1 MSVKTKSD
9 LDVVRKC
16 MKKGMTMTEI
26 KDILGSGYTL
36 EDIAVL
42 QLKVV
47 RDIAKKDVV
56 KKPTRKINKKTT
68 SPLAKTYTV
77 YDLIKERNLDSGM
90 STIVEIVDSD
100 KSYIYRDF
108 RDALDE
114 MNISPNAEK
123 KELVCKVN
131 GVNRY
136 RASYTYTLTPEQ
148 KTTLFGLV
156 DQKSECRELAKKYND
171 PKHLQDLISG
181 KIEETLVSRGI
192 LADLL
197 YRLKDG
203 RHTTTNLNRIS
214 NLLNKLKCK
223 CYLMHGTVFYV
234 MSRDTFTLLV
244 KTLNEE
250 YNKEDL
256 IFDVNKYM
264 KSLKTYA
271 QLDFVSTK
279 NSVNE
284 LAKLKEETETKK
296 STSISSVLIQII
308 NMFICAT
315 VGVVVGLFL
324 ATHL

>member
-26 KDILGSGYTL
+26 KNTLGSDYTL

-42 QLKVV
+42 QLKLMH
-47 RDIAKKDVV
+47 DVV
-56 KKPTRKINKKTT
+56 KKPTRKVSKKAT
-68 SPLAKTYTV
+68 SPSAKLYTV

-114 MNISPNAEK
+114 MQIKPNADK

-156 DQKSECRELAKKYND
+156 DKRSEYRELAKKYND
-171 PKHLQDLISG
+171 PQHLRDLISG
-181 KIEETLVSRGI
+181 KVEETLVSRGI

-214 NLLNKLKCK
+214 HVLNKLNCQ
-223 CYLMHGTVFYV
+223 YTLMNGIIFY
-234 MSRDTFTLLV
+234 SLTRDIFTLLV
-244 KTLNEE
+244 KVLDEE

-256 IFDVNKYM
+256 IFDVDKYM
-264 KSLKTYA
+264 KSLQTYA
-271 QLDFVSTK
+271 ELDTISTQ
-279 NSVNE
+279 NSIAE
-284 LAKLKEETETKK
+284 LAELKEETETKK

-308 NMFICAT
+308 NMLICVTIGA
-315 VGVVVGLFL
+315 VVGMFL

>member
-26 KDILGSGYTL
+26 KNTLGNDYTL

-42 QLKVV
+42 QLKLMH
-47 RDIAKKDVV
+47 DVV
-56 KKPTRKINKKTT
+56 KKPTRKVSKKAT
-68 SPLAKTYTV
+68 SPSAKSYTV

-114 MNISPNAEK
+114 MNIQPNDEK

-156 DQKSECRELAKKYND
+156 DRRSEYRELAKKYND
-171 PKHLQDLISG
+171 PRYLRDLISG
-181 KIEETLVSRGI
+181 KVEETLVSRGI

-197 YRLKDG
+197 YRLRDG

-214 NLLNKLKCK
+214 HVLNKLNCQ
-223 CYLMHGTVFYV
+223 YTLMNGIIFY
-234 MSRDTFTLLV
+234 SLTRDKFTLLV
-244 KTLNEE
+244 KVLDEE

-256 IFDVNKYM
+256 IFDVDKYM
-264 KSLKTYA
+264 KSLQTYA
-271 QLDFVSTK
+271 ELDTISTQ
-279 NSVNE
+279 NSIAE
-284 LAKLKEETETKK
+284 LAELKEETETKK

-308 NMFICAT
+308 NMLICVTIGA
-315 VGVVVGLFL
+315 VVGMFL

>member
-9 LDVVRKC
+9 LDVVRRC

-26 KDILGSGYTL
+26 KNTLGSDYTL

-42 QLKVV
+42 QLKLMH
-47 RDIAKKDVV
+47 DVV
-56 KKPTRKINKKTT
+56 KKPTRKVSKKAT
-68 SPLAKTYTV
+68 SPSTKSYTV

-114 MNISPNAEK
+114 MNISPNADK

-131 GVNRY
+131 GVNKY
-136 RASYTYTLTPEQ
+136 RAYYTYTLTPEQ

-156 DQKSECRELAKKYND
+156 DQKSEYRELAKKYND
-171 PKHLQDLISG
+171 PRYLRDLISG
-181 KIEETLVSRGI
+181 KVEETLVSRGI

-197 YRLKDG
+197 YRLRDG

-214 NLLNKLKCK
+214 HVLNKLNCQ
-223 CYLMHGTVFYV
+223 YTLMNGIIFY
-234 MSRDTFTLLV
+234 SLTRDKFTLLV
-244 KTLNEE
+244 KVLDEE

-256 IFDVNKYM
+256 IFDVDKYM
-264 KSLKTYA
+264 KSLQTYA
-271 QLDFVSTK
+271 ELDTISTK
-279 NSVNE
+279 NSIAE
-284 LAKLKEETETKK
+284 LAELKEETETKK

-308 NMFICAT
+308 NMLICVTIGA
-315 VGVVVGLFL
+315 VVGMFL

>member
-26 KDILGSGYTL
+26 KNTLGSDYTL

-42 QLKVV
+42 QLKLMH
-47 RDIAKKDVV
+47 DVV
-56 KKPTRKINKKTT
+56 KKPTRKVSKKAT
-68 SPLAKTYTV
+68 SPSAKSYTV

-90 STIVEIVDSD
+90 STIVEIIDSD

-114 MNISPNAEK
+114 MNIQPNADK

-156 DQKSECRELAKKYND
+156 DKKNEYRELAKKYND
-171 PKHLQDLISG
+171 PQHLRDLISG
-181 KIEETLVSRGI
+181 KVEEILVSRGI
-192 LADLL
+192 LADVL

-214 NLLNKLKCK
+214 HVLNKLNCQ
-223 CYLMHGTVFYV
+223 YTLMNGIIFY
-234 MSRDTFTLLV
+234 SLTRDMFTLLV
-244 KTLNEE
+244 KVLDEE

-256 IFDVNKYM
+256 IFDVDKYM
-264 KSLKTYA
+264 KSLQTYT
-271 QLDFVSTK
+271 QLDVTNTT
-279 NSVNE
+279 NSMNE

-296 STSISSVLIQII
+296 STSISSILIQII
-308 NMFICAT
+308 NMLICVTIGA
-315 VGVVVGLFL
+315 VIGMFL
-324 ATHL
+324 ATH

>member
-26 KDILGSGYTL
+26 KNTLGSDYTL

-42 QLKVV
+42 QLKLMH
-47 RDIAKKDVV
+47 DVV
-56 KKPTRKINKKTT
+56 KKPTRKVSKKAT
-68 SPLAKTYTV
+68 SPSAKSYTV

-114 MNISPNAEK
+114 MNIQPNDEK

-156 DQKSECRELAKKYND
+156 DRRSEYRELAKKYND
-171 PKHLQDLISG
+171 PRYLRDLISG
-181 KIEETLVSRGI
+181 KVEETLVSRGI

-197 YRLKDG
+197 YRLRDG

-214 NLLNKLKCK
+214 HVLNKLNCQ
-223 CYLMHGTVFYV
+223 YTLMNGIIFY
-234 MSRDTFTLLV
+234 SLTRDKFTLLV
-244 KTLNEE
+244 KVLDEE

-256 IFDVNKYM
+256 IFDVDKYM
-264 KSLKTYA
+264 KSLQTYA
-271 QLDFVSTK
+271 ELDTISTK
-279 NSVNE
+279 NSIAE
-284 LAKLKEETETKK
+284 LAELKEETETETKK

-308 NMFICAT
+308 NMLICVTIGA
-315 VGVVVGLFL
+315 VVGMFL

>member
-26 KDILGSGYTL
+26 KNTLGSDYTL

-42 QLKVV
+42 QLKLMH
-47 RDIAKKDVV
+47 DVV
-56 KKPTRKINKKTT
+56 KKPTRKVSKKAT
-68 SPLAKTYTV
+68 SPSAKSYTV

-114 MNISPNAEK
+114 MNIQPNDEK

-156 DQKSECRELAKKYND
+156 DRRSEYRELAKKYND
-171 PKHLQDLISG
+171 PRYLRDLISG
-181 KIEETLVSRGI
+181 KVEETLVSRGI

-197 YRLKDG
+197 YKLKDG

-214 NLLNKLKCK
+214 HVLNKLNCQ
-223 CYLMHGTVFYV
+223 YTLMNGIIFY
-234 MSRDTFTLLV
+234 SLTRDKFTLLV
-244 KTLNEE
+244 KVLDEE

-256 IFDVNKYM
+256 IFDVDKYM
-264 KSLKTYA
+264 KSLQTYA
-271 QLDFVSTK
+271 ELDTISTQ
-279 NSVNE
+279 NSIAE
-284 LAKLKEETETKK
+284 LAELKEETETKK

-308 NMFICAT
+308 NMLICVTIGA
-315 VGVVVGLFL
+315 VVGMFL

>member
-26 KDILGSGYTL
+26 KNTLGSDYTL

-42 QLKVV
+42 QLKLMH
-47 RDIAKKDVV
+47 DVV
-56 KKPTRKINKKTT
+56 KKPTRKVSKKAT
-68 SPLAKTYTV
+68 SPSAKSYTV

-114 MNISPNAEK
+114 MNIQPNDEK

-131 GVNRY
+131 GVNKY

-156 DQKSECRELAKKYND
+156 DQRSEYRELAKKYND
-171 PKHLQDLISG
+171 PRYLRDLISG
-181 KIEETLVSRGI
+181 KVEETLVSRGI

-214 NLLNKLKCK
+214 HVLNKLNCQ
-223 CYLMHGTVFYV
+223 YTLMNGIIFY
-234 MSRDTFTLLV
+234 SLTRDMFTLLV
-244 KTLNEE
+244 KVLDEE

-256 IFDVNKYM
+256 IFDVDKYM
-264 KSLKTYA
+264 KSLQTYA
-271 QLDFVSTK
+271 ELDTISTQ
-279 NSVNE
+279 NSIAE
-284 LAKLKEETETKK
+284 LAELKEQVETKK
-296 STSISSVLIQII
+296 STPISSVLIQII
-308 NMFICAT
+308 NMLICVTIGA
-315 VGVVVGLFL
+315 VVGMFL

>member
-26 KDILGSGYTL
+26 KNTLGSEYTL

-42 QLKVV
+42 QLKLMH
-47 RDIAKKDVV
+47 DVV
-56 KKPTRKINKKTT
+56 KKPTRKVSKKVTT
-68 SPLAKTYTV
+68 PSAKSYTV

-114 MNISPNAEK
+114 MNIQPNAEK

-156 DQKSECRELAKKYND
+156 DQRSEYRELAKKYND
-171 PKHLQDLISG
+171 PQHLRDLVSG
-181 KIEETLVSRGI
+181 KVEETLVSRGI

-214 NLLNKLKCK
+214 HVLNKLNCQ
-223 CYLMHGTVFYV
+223 YTLMNGIIFY
-234 MSRDTFTLLV
+234 SLTRDKFTLLV
-244 KTLNEE
+244 KVLDEE

-256 IFDVNKYM
+256 IFDVDKYM
-264 KSLKTYA
+264 KSLQTYTES
-271 QLDFVSTK
+271 DVINTT
-279 NSVNE
+279 NSMNE

-308 NMFICAT
+308 SMFICVT
-315 VGVVVGLFL
+315 VGAVVGSFL

>member
-26 KDILGSGYTL
+26 KNTLGSDYTL

-42 QLKVV
+42 QLKLMH
-47 RDIAKKDVV
+47 DVV
-56 KKPTRKINKKTT
+56 KKPTRKVSKKAT
-68 SPLAKTYTV
+68 SPSAKSYTV

-108 RDALDE
+108 RDALNE
-114 MNISPNAEK
+114 MNIQPNADK

-156 DQKSECRELAKKYND
+156 DKKNEYRELAKKYND
-171 PKHLQDLISG
+171 PQHLRDLISG
-181 KIEETLVSRGI
+181 KVEEILVSRGI
-192 LADLL
+192 LADVL

-214 NLLNKLKCK
+214 HVLNKLNCQ
-223 CYLMHGTVFYV
+223 YTLMNGIIFY
-234 MSRDTFTLLV
+234 SLTRDMFTLLV
-244 KTLNEE
+244 KVLDEE

-256 IFDVNKYM
+256 IFDVDKYM
-264 KSLKTYA
+264 KSLQTYA
-271 QLDFVSTK
+271 ELDTISTQ
-279 NSVNE
+279 NSIAE
-284 LAKLKEETETKK
+284 LAELKEETETKK

-308 NMFICAT
+308 NMLICVTIGA
-315 VGVVVGLFL
+315 VVGMFL

>member
-26 KDILGSGYTL
+26 KNTLGSDYTL

-42 QLKVV
+42 QLKLMH
-47 RDIAKKDVV
+47 DVV
-56 KKPTRKINKKTT
+56 KKPTRKVSKKAT
-68 SPLAKTYTV
+68 SPSAKSYTV

-114 MNISPNAEK
+114 MNIQPNDEK

-148 KTTLFGLV
+148 KITLFGLV
-156 DQKSECRELAKKYND
+156 DRRSEYRELAKKYND
-171 PKHLQDLISG
+171 PRYLRDLISG
-181 KIEETLVSRGI
+181 KVEETLVSRGI

-197 YRLKDG
+197 YKLKDG

-214 NLLNKLKCK
+214 HVLNKLNCQ
-223 CYLMHGTVFYV
+223 YTLMNGIIFY
-234 MSRDTFTLLV
+234 SLTRDKFTLLV
-244 KTLNEE
+244 KVLDEE

-256 IFDVNKYM
+256 IFDVDKYM
-264 KSLKTYA
+264 KSLQTYA
-271 QLDFVSTK
+271 ELDTISTQ
-279 NSVNE
+279 NSIAE
-284 LAKLKEETETKK
+284 LAELKEETETKK

-308 NMFICAT
+308 NMLICVTIGA
-315 VGVVVGLFL
+315 VVGMFL

>member
-26 KDILGSGYTL
+26 KNTLGSEYTL

-42 QLKVV
+42 QLKLMH
-47 RDIAKKDVV
+47 DVV
-56 KKPTRKINKKTT
+56 KKPTRKVSKKVTT
-68 SPLAKTYTV
+68 PSAKSYTV

-114 MNISPNAEK
+114 MNIQPNAEK

-156 DQKSECRELAKKYND
+156 DKRSEYRELAKKYND
-171 PKHLQDLISG
+171 PRYLRDLISG
-181 KIEETLVSRGI
+181 KVEETLVSRGI

-214 NLLNKLKCK
+214 HVLNKLNCQ
-223 CYLMHGTVFYV
+223 YTLMNGIIFY
-234 MSRDTFTLLV
+234 SLTRDKFTLLV
-244 KTLNEE
+244 KVLDEE

-256 IFDVNKYM
+256 IFDVDKYM
-264 KSLKTYA
+264 KSLQTYTES
-271 QLDFVSTK
+271 DVINTT
-279 NSVNE
+279 NSMNE

-308 NMFICAT
+308 SMFICVT
-315 VGVVVGLFL
+315 VGAVVGSFL

>member
-26 KDILGSGYTL
+26 KNTLGSDYTL

-42 QLKVV
+42 QLKLMH
-47 RDIAKKDVV
+47 DVV
-56 KKPTRKINKKTT
+56 KKPTRKVSKKAT
-68 SPLAKTYTV
+68 SPSAKSYTV

-114 MNISPNAEK
+114 MNIQPNAEK

-148 KTTLFGLV
+148 KITLFGLV
-156 DQKSECRELAKKYND
+156 DRRSEYRELAKKYND
-171 PKHLQDLISG
+171 PRYLRDLISG
-181 KIEETLVSRGI
+181 RVEETLVSRGI

-203 RHTTTNLNRIS
+203 RHTITNLNRIS
-214 NLLNKLKCK
+214 HVLNKLNCQ
-223 CYLMHGTVFYV
+223 YTLMNGIIFY
-234 MSRDTFTLLV
+234 SLTRDKFTLLV
-244 KTLNEE
+244 KVLDEE

-256 IFDVNKYM
+256 IFDVDKYM
-264 KSLKTYA
+264 KSLQTYA
-271 QLDFVSTK
+271 ELDTISTK
-279 NSVNE
+279 NSIAE
-284 LAKLKEETETKK
+284 LAELKEETETKK

-308 NMFICAT
+308 NMLICVTIGA
-315 VGVVVGLFL
+315 VVGMLL

>member
-26 KDILGSGYTL
+26 KNTLGSDYTL

-42 QLKVV
+42 QLKLMH
-47 RDIAKKDVV
+47 DVV
-56 KKPTRKINKKTT
+56 KKPTRKVSKKAT
-68 SPLAKTYTV
+68 SPSDKSYTV

-90 STIVEIVDSD
+90 STIVEIIDSD

-114 MNISPNAEK
+114 MNIQPNADK
-123 KELVCKVN
+123 KELVCKVK

-136 RASYTYTLTPEQ
+136 RAYYTYTLNPEQ

-156 DQKSECRELAKKYND
+156 DKKNEYRELAKKYND
-171 PKHLQDLISG
+171 PQHLRDLISG
-181 KIEETLVSRGI
+181 KVEEILVSRGI
-192 LADLL
+192 LADVL

-214 NLLNKLKCK
+214 HVLNKLNCQ
-223 CYLMHGTVFYV
+223 YTLMNGIIFY
-234 MSRDTFTLLV
+234 SLTRDMFTLLV
-244 KTLNEE
+244 KVLDEE

-256 IFDVNKYM
+256 IFDVDKYM
-264 KSLKTYA
+264 KSLQTYS
-271 QLDFVSTK
+271 QLDVINTT
-279 NSVNE
+279 NSMNE

-296 STSISSVLIQII
+296 STSISSILIQII
-308 NMFICAT
+308 NMLICVTIGA
-315 VGVVVGLFL
+315 VIGMFL

>member
-26 KDILGSGYTL
+26 KNTLGSGYTL

-42 QLKVV
+42 QLKLMH
-47 RDIAKKDVV
+47 DVV
-56 KKPTRKINKKTT
+56 KKPTRKVSKKTT
-68 SPLAKTYTV
+68 SPSVKSYTV
-77 YDLIKERNLDSGM
+77 YDLIKERNLDSGV
-90 STIVEIVDSD
+90 STIVEIIDSD

-114 MNISPNAEK
+114 MNISPNADK

-131 GVNRY
+131 GVNKY
-136 RASYTYTLTPEQ
+136 RAYYTYTLTPEQ

-156 DQKSECRELAKKYND
+156 DQKSEYRELAKKYND
-171 PKHLQDLISG
+171 PKHLQELISG
-181 KIEETLVSRGI
+181 RVEETLVSRGI

-197 YRLKDG
+197 YKLKDG

-223 CYLMHGTVFYV
+223 CCLMHGTVFYV
-234 MSRDTFTLLV
+234 MSRDIFTLLV

-256 IFDVNKYM
+256 IFDVDKYM
-264 KSLKTYA
+264 KSLQTYA
-271 QLDFVSTK
+271 ELDTISTK
-279 NSVNE
+279 NSIDE
-284 LAKLKEETETKK
+284 LAKLREETETKK

-308 NMFICAT
+308 NMLICITIGA
-315 VGVVVGLFL
+315 VVGMFL

>member
-26 KDILGSGYTL
+26 KNTLGSDYTL

-42 QLKVV
+42 QLKLMH
-47 RDIAKKDVV
+47 DVV
-56 KKPTRKINKKTT
+56 KKPTRKVSKKAT
-68 SPLAKTYTV
+68 SPSAKSYTV

-114 MNISPNAEK
+114 MQIKPNADK

-156 DQKSECRELAKKYND
+156 DKRSEYRELAKKYND
-171 PKHLQDLISG
+171 PRYLRDLISG
-181 KIEETLVSRGI
+181 KVEETLVSRGI

-214 NLLNKLKCK
+214 HVLNKLNCQ
-223 CYLMHGTVFYV
+223 YTLMNGIIFY
-234 MSRDTFTLLV
+234 SLTRDIFTLLV
-244 KTLNEE
+244 KVLDEE

-256 IFDVNKYM
+256 IFDVDKYM
-264 KSLKTYA
+264 QSLQTYA
-271 QLDFVSTK
+271 ELDTISTQ
-279 NSVNE
+279 NSINK
-284 LAKLKEETETKK
+284 LAELKEETETKK

-308 NMFICAT
+308 NMLICVTIGA
-315 VGVVVGLFL
+315 VVGMFL

>member
-26 KDILGSGYTL
+26 KNTLGSEYTL

-42 QLKVV
+42 QLKLMH
-47 RDIAKKDVV
+47 DVV
-56 KKPTRKINKKTT
+56 KKPTRKVSKKVTT
-68 SPLAKTYTV
+68 PSAKSYTV

-114 MNISPNAEK
+114 MNIQPNAEK

-156 DQKSECRELAKKYND
+156 DQRSEYRELAKKYND
-171 PKHLQDLISG
+171 PRYLRDLISG
-181 KIEETLVSRGI
+181 KVEETLVSRGI

-214 NLLNKLKCK
+214 HVLNKLNCQ
-223 CYLMHGTVFYV
+223 YTLMNGIIFY
-234 MSRDTFTLLV
+234 SLTRDKFTLLV
-244 KTLNEE
+244 KVLDEE

-256 IFDVNKYM
+256 IFDVDKYM
-264 KSLKTYA
+264 KSLQTYTES
-271 QLDFVSTK
+271 DVINTT
-279 NSVNE
+279 NSMNE

-308 NMFICAT
+308 SMFICVT
-315 VGVVVGLFL
+315 VGAVVGSFL

>member
-26 KDILGSGYTL
+26 KNTLGSDYTL

-42 QLKVV
+42 QLKLMH
-47 RDIAKKDVV
+47 DVV
-56 KKPTRKINKKTT
+56 KKPTRKVSKKAT
-68 SPLAKTYTV
+68 SPSAKSYTV

-114 MNISPNAEK
+114 MNIQPNDEK

-156 DQKSECRELAKKYND
+156 DRRSEYRELAKKYND
-171 PKHLQDLISG
+171 PRYLRDLISG
-181 KIEETLVSRGI
+181 KVEETLVSRGI

-197 YRLKDG
+197 YRLRDG

-214 NLLNKLKCK
+214 HVLNKLNCQ
-223 CYLMHGTVFYV
+223 YTLMNGIIFY
-234 MSRDTFTLLV
+234 SLTRDTFTLLV
-244 KTLNEE
+244 KVLDEE

-256 IFDVNKYM
+256 IFDVDKYM
-264 KSLKTYA
+264 KSLQTYA
-271 QLDFVSTK
+271 ELDTISTK
-279 NSVNE
+279 NSIAE
-284 LAKLKEETETKK
+284 LAELKEETETKK

-308 NMFICAT
+308 NMLICVTIGA
-315 VGVVVGLFL
+315 VVGMFL

>member
-26 KDILGSGYTL
+26 KNTLGSDYTL

-42 QLKVV
+42 QLKLMH
-47 RDIAKKDVV
+47 DVA
-56 KKPTRKINKKTT
+56 KKPTRKVSKKAT
-68 SPLAKTYTV
+68 SPSAKSYTV

-114 MNISPNAEK
+114 MNIQPNADK

-136 RASYTYTLTPEQ
+136 RASYIYTLTPEQ
-148 KTTLFGLV
+148 KATLFGLV
-156 DQKSECRELAKKYND
+156 DKRSEYRELAKKYND
-171 PKHLQDLISG
+171 PRYLRDLISG
-181 KIEETLVSRGI
+181 KVEETLVSRGI

-214 NLLNKLKCK
+214 HVLNKLNCQ
-223 CYLMHGTVFYV
+223 YTLMNGIIFY
-234 MSRDTFTLLV
+234 SLTRDIFTLLV
-244 KTLNEE
+244 KVLDEE

-256 IFDVNKYM
+256 IFDIDKYM
-264 KSLKTYA
+264 KSLQTYA
-271 QLDFVSTK
+271 ELDTISTK
-279 NSVNE
+279 NSIEE
-284 LAKLKEETETKK
+284 LAELKEEVETKK

-308 NMFICAT
+308 NMLICVTIGA
-315 VGVVVGLFL
+315 VVGMFL

>member
-26 KDILGSGYTL
+26 KNTLGSDYTL

-42 QLKVV
+42 QLKLMH
-47 RDIAKKDVV
+47 DVV
-56 KKPTRKINKKTT
+56 KKPTRKVSKKAT
-68 SPLAKTYTV
+68 SPSAKLYTV

-114 MNISPNAEK
+114 MNIQPNDEK

-156 DQKSECRELAKKYND
+156 DRRSEYRELAKKYND
-171 PKHLQDLISG
+171 PRYLRDLISG
-181 KIEETLVSRGI
+181 KVEETLVSRGI

-197 YRLKDG
+197 YRLRDG

-214 NLLNKLKCK
+214 HVLNKLNCQ
-223 CYLMHGTVFYV
+223 YTLMNGIIFY
-234 MSRDTFTLLV
+234 SLTRDKFTLLV
-244 KTLNEE
+244 KVLDEE

-256 IFDVNKYM
+256 IFDVDKYM
-264 KSLKTYA
+264 KSLQTYA
-271 QLDFVSTK
+271 ELDTISTQ
-279 NSVNE
+279 NSIAE
-284 LAKLKEETETKK
+284 LAELKEETEAKK
-296 STSISSVLIQII
+296 STSISSVLIQTI
-308 NMFICAT
+308 NMLICVTIGA
-315 VGVVVGLFL
+315 VVGMFL

>member
-26 KDILGSGYTL
+26 KNTLGSDYTL

-42 QLKVV
+42 QLKLMH
-47 RDIAKKDVV
+47 DVV
-56 KKPTRKINKKTT
+56 KKPTRKVSKKDT
-68 SPLAKTYTV
+68 SPSVKSYTV

-90 STIVEIVDSD
+90 STIVEIMDSD
-100 KSYIYRDF
+100 KRYIYRDF

-114 MNISPNAEK
+114 MDIQPNAEK

-131 GVNRY
+131 GVNKY

-156 DQKSECRELAKKYND
+156 DQRSEYRELAKKYND
-171 PKHLQDLISG
+171 PRYLRDLISG
-181 KIEETLVSRGI
+181 KVEETLVSRGI

-214 NLLNKLKCK
+214 HVLNKLNCQ
-223 CYLMHGTVFYV
+223 YTLMNGIIFY
-234 MSRDTFTLLV
+234 SLTRDIFTLLV
-244 KTLNEE
+244 KVLDEE

-256 IFDVNKYM
+256 IFDVDKYM
-264 KSLKTYA
+264 KSLQTYA
-271 QLDFVSTK
+271 ELDTISTK
-279 NSVNE
+279 NSIEE
-284 LAKLKEETETKK
+284 LAELKEQVETKK
-296 STSISSVLIQII
+296 STPISSVLIQII
-308 NMFICAT
+308 NMLICVTIGA
-315 VGVVVGLFL
+315 VVGMFL

>member
-26 KDILGSGYTL
+26 KNTLGSDYTL

-42 QLKVV
+42 QLKLMH
-47 RDIAKKDVV
+47 DVV
-56 KKPTRKINKKTT
+56 KKPTRKVSKKAT
-68 SPLAKTYTV
+68 SPSAKSYTV

-114 MNISPNAEK
+114 MNIQPNADK

-156 DQKSECRELAKKYND
+156 DQRSEYRELAKKYND
-171 PKHLQDLISG
+171 PRYLRDLISG
-181 KIEETLVSRGI
+181 KVEETLVSRGI

-214 NLLNKLKCK
+214 HVLNKLNCQYTLMNGTIFY
-223 CYLMHGTVFYV
+223 YLT
-234 MSRDTFTLLV
+234 RDIFTLLV
-244 KTLNEE
+244 KVLDEE

-256 IFDVNKYM
+256 IFDVDKYM
-264 KSLKTYA
+264 KSLQTYA
-271 QLDFVSTK
+271 ELDTINTK
-279 NSVNE
+279 NSIEE
-284 LAKLKEETETKK
+284 LAELKEEVETKK

-308 NMFICAT
+308 NMLICVTIGA
-315 VGVVVGLFL
+315 VVGMFL

>member
-26 KDILGSGYTL
+26 KNTLGSDYTL

-42 QLKVV
+42 QLKLMH
-47 RDIAKKDVV
+47 DVV
-56 KKPTRKINKKTT
+56 KKPTRKVSKKAT
-68 SPLAKTYTV
+68 SPSAKLYTV

-114 MNISPNAEK
+114 MNIQPNAEK

-156 DQKSECRELAKKYND
+156 DKKNEYRELAKKYND
-171 PKHLQDLISG
+171 PQHLRDLISG
-181 KIEETLVSRGI
+181 KVEEILVSRGI

-214 NLLNKLKCK
+214 HVLNKLNCQ
-223 CYLMHGTVFYV
+223 YTLMNGIIFY
-234 MSRDTFTLLV
+234 SLTRDIFTLLV
-244 KTLNEE
+244 KVLDEE

-256 IFDVNKYM
+256 IFDVDKYM
-264 KSLKTYA
+264 KSLQTYT
-271 QLDFVSTK
+271 QLDVTNTT
-279 NSVNE
+279 NSMNE

-296 STSISSVLIQII
+296 STSISTVLIQII
-308 NMFICAT
+308 NMLICVT
-315 VGVVVGLFL
+315 IGTVVGIFL

>member
-26 KDILGSGYTL
+26 KNTLGSDYTL

-42 QLKVV
+42 QLKLMH
-47 RDIAKKDVV
+47 DVV
-56 KKPTRKINKKTT
+56 KKPTRKVSKKAT
-68 SPLAKTYTV
+68 SPSAKLYTV

-114 MNISPNAEK
+114 MNIQPNAEK
-123 KELVCKVN
+123 KELVCEVN

-156 DQKSECRELAKKYND
+156 DRRSEYRELAKKYND
-171 PKHLQDLISG
+171 PRYLRDLISG
-181 KIEETLVSRGI
+181 KVEETLVSRGI

-214 NLLNKLKCK
+214 HVLNKLNCQ
-223 CYLMHGTVFYV
+223 YTLMNGIIFY
-234 MSRDTFTLLV
+234 SLTRDKFTLLV
-244 KTLNEE
+244 KVLDEE

-256 IFDVNKYM
+256 IFDVDKYM
-264 KSLKTYA
+264 KSLQTYA
-271 QLDFVSTK
+271 ELDTISTQ
-279 NSVNE
+279 NSIAE
-284 LAKLKEETETKK
+284 LAELKEETETKK

-308 NMFICAT
+308 NMLICVTIGA
-315 VGVVVGLFL
+315 VVGMFL

>member
-26 KDILGSGYTL
+26 KNTLGSDYTL

-42 QLKVV
+42 QLKLMH
-47 RDIAKKDVV
+47 DVV
-56 KKPTRKINKKTT
+56 KKPTRKVSKKAT
-68 SPLAKTYTV
+68 SPSAKSYTV

-114 MNISPNAEK
+114 MQIKPNADK

-156 DQKSECRELAKKYND
+156 DKRSEYRELAKKYND
-171 PKHLQDLISG
+171 PQHLRDLISG
-181 KIEETLVSRGI
+181 KVEETLVSRGI

-214 NLLNKLKCK
+214 HVLNKLNCQ
-223 CYLMHGTVFYV
+223 YTLMNGTIFY
-234 MSRDTFTLLV
+234 SLTRDIFTLLV
-244 KTLNEE
+244 KVLDEE

-256 IFDVNKYM
+256 IFDVDKYM
-264 KSLKTYA
+264 KSLQTYTE
-271 QLDFVSTK
+271 LDTISTK
-279 NSVNE
+279 NSIDE

-308 NMFICAT
+308 NMLICVTIGA
-315 VGVVVGLFL
+315 VVGMFL

>member
-26 KDILGSGYTL
+26 KNTLGSDYTL

-42 QLKVV
+42 QLKLMH
-47 RDIAKKDVV
+47 DVV
-56 KKPTRKINKKTT
+56 KKPTRKVSKKAT
-68 SPLAKTYTV
+68 SPSAKSYTV

-90 STIVEIVDSD
+90 STIVEIIDSD

-114 MNISPNAEK
+114 MNIQPNADK

-136 RASYTYTLTPEQ
+136 RAYYTYTLNPEQ

-156 DQKSECRELAKKYND
+156 DKKNEYRELAKKYND
-171 PKHLQDLISG
+171 PQHLRDLISG
-181 KIEETLVSRGI
+181 KVEEILVSRGI
-192 LADLL
+192 LADVL

-214 NLLNKLKCK
+214 HVLNKLNCQ
-223 CYLMHGTVFYV
+223 YTLMNGIIFY
-234 MSRDTFTLLV
+234 SLTRDMFTLLV
-244 KTLNEE
+244 KVLDEE

-256 IFDVNKYM
+256 IFDVDKYM
-264 KSLKTYA
+264 KSLQTYT
-271 QLDFVSTK
+271 QLDVTNTT
-279 NSVNE
+279 NSMNE

-296 STSISSVLIQII
+296 STSINSILIQII
-308 NMFICAT
+308 NMLICVTIGA
-315 VGVVVGLFL
+315 VIGMFL

>member
-9 LDVVRKC
+9 LDVIRKC

-26 KDILGSGYTL
+26 KNTLGSDYTL

-42 QLKVV
+42 QLKLMH
-47 RDIAKKDVV
+47 DVV
-56 KKPTRKINKKTT
+56 KKPTRKVSKKAT
-68 SPLAKTYTV
+68 SPSAKLYTV

-114 MNISPNAEK
+114 MNIQPNDEK

-156 DQKSECRELAKKYND
+156 DRRSEYRELAKKYND
-171 PKHLQDLISG
+171 PRYLRDLISG
-181 KIEETLVSRGI
+181 KVEETLVSRGI

-197 YRLKDG
+197 YRLRDG

-214 NLLNKLKCK
+214 HVLNKLNCQ
-223 CYLMHGTVFYV
+223 YTLMNGIIFY
-234 MSRDTFTLLV
+234 SLTRDKFTLLV
-244 KTLNEE
+244 KVLDEE

-256 IFDVNKYM
+256 IFDVDKYM
-264 KSLKTYA
+264 KSLQTYA
-271 QLDFVSTK
+271 ELDTISTQ
-279 NSVNE
+279 NSIAE
-284 LAKLKEETETKK
+284 LAELKEETEAKK
-296 STSISSVLIQII
+296 STSISSVLIQTI
-308 NMFICAT
+308 NMLICVTIGA
-315 VGVVVGLFL
+315 VVGMFL

>member
-26 KDILGSGYTL
+26 KNTLGSDYTL

-42 QLKVV
+42 QLKLMH
-47 RDIAKKDVV
+47 DVV
-56 KKPTRKINKKTT
+56 KKPTRKVSKKAT
-68 SPLAKTYTV
+68 SPSAKSYTV

-114 MNISPNAEK
+114 MNIQPNADK
-123 KELVCKVN
+123 KEIVCKVN

-156 DQKSECRELAKKYND
+156 DKRSEYRELAKKYND
-171 PKHLQDLISG
+171 PQYLRDLISG
-181 KIEETLVSRGI
+181 KVEETLVSRGI

-214 NLLNKLKCK
+214 HVLNKLNCQ
-223 CYLMHGTVFYV
+223 YTLMNGIIFY
-234 MSRDTFTLLV
+234 SLTRDIFTLLV
-244 KTLNEE
+244 KVLDEE

-256 IFDVNKYM
+256 IFDVDKYM
-264 KSLKTYA
+264 KSLQTYA
-271 QLDFVSTK
+271 ELDTISTK
-279 NSVNE
+279 NSIDE

-308 NMFICAT
+308 NMLICVTIGA
-315 VGVVVGLFL
+315 VVGMFL

>member
-26 KDILGSGYTL
+26 KNTLGSDYTL

-42 QLKVV
+42 QLK
-47 RDIAKKDVV
+47 IMHDVV
-56 KKPTRKINKKTT
+56 KKPTRKVSKKATT
-68 SPLAKTYTV
+68 PSAKSYTV

-114 MNISPNAEK
+114 MNIQPNDEK

-148 KTTLFGLV
+148 KATLFGLV
-156 DQKSECRELAKKYND
+156 DRRSEYRELAKKYND
-171 PKHLQDLISG
+171 PRYLRDLISG
-181 KIEETLVSRGI
+181 KVEETLVSRGI

-197 YRLKDG
+197 YRLRDG

-214 NLLNKLKCK
+214 HVLNKLNCQ
-223 CYLMHGTVFYV
+223 YTLMNGIIFY
-234 MSRDTFTLLV
+234 SLTRDKFTLLV
-244 KTLNEE
+244 KVLDEE

-256 IFDVNKYM
+256 IFDVDKYM
-264 KSLKTYA
+264 KSLQTYA
-271 QLDFVSTK
+271 ELDTISTQ
-279 NSVNE
+279 NSIAE
-284 LAKLKEETETKK
+284 LAELKEETETETKK

-308 NMFICAT
+308 NMLICVTIGA
-315 VGVVVGLFL
+315 VVGMFL

>member
-26 KDILGSGYTL
+26 KNTLGSDYTL

-42 QLKVV
+42 QLKLMH
-47 RDIAKKDVV
+47 DVV
-56 KKPTRKINKKTT
+56 KKPTRKVSKKAT
-68 SPLAKTYTV
+68 SPSTKSYTV

-90 STIVEIVDSD
+90 STIVEIIDSD

-114 MNISPNAEK
+114 MNIQPNADK
-123 KELVCKVN
+123 KGLVCKVN

-136 RASYTYTLTPEQ
+136 RAYYTYTLNPEQ

-156 DQKSECRELAKKYND
+156 DKKNEYRELAKKYND
-171 PKHLQDLISG
+171 PRYLRDLISG
-181 KIEETLVSRGI
+181 KVEETLVSRGI

-214 NLLNKLKCK
+214 HVLNKLNCQ
-223 CYLMHGTVFYV
+223 YTLMNGTIFY
-234 MSRDTFTLLV
+234 SLTRDIFTLLV
-244 KTLNEE
+244 KVLDEE

-256 IFDVNKYM
+256 IFDVDKYM
-264 KSLKTYA
+264 KSLQTYA
-271 QLDFVSTK
+271 ELDVTNTT
-279 NSVNE
+279 NSMNE

-296 STSISSVLIQII
+296 STSMSSILVQII
-308 NMFICAT
+308 NMLICVTIGAVIGT
-315 VGVVVGLFL
+315 FL

>member
-26 KDILGSGYTL
+26 KNTLGSDYTL

-42 QLKVV
+42 QLKLMH
-47 RDIAKKDVV
+47 DVV
-56 KKPTRKINKKTT
+56 KKPTRKVSKKAT
-68 SPLAKTYTV
+68 SPSAKSYTV

-114 MNISPNAEK
+114 MNIQPNAEK

-156 DQKSECRELAKKYND
+156 DRRSEYRELAKKYND
-171 PKHLQDLISG
+171 PRYLRNLISG
-181 KIEETLVSRGI
+181 KVEETLVSRGI

-197 YRLKDG
+197 YRLRDG

-214 NLLNKLKCK
+214 HVLNKLNCQ
-223 CYLMHGTVFYV
+223 YTLMNGIIFY
-234 MSRDTFTLLV
+234 SLTRDKFTLLV
-244 KTLNEE
+244 KVLDEE

-256 IFDVNKYM
+256 IFDVDKYM
-264 KSLKTYA
+264 KSLQTYA
-271 QLDFVSTK
+271 ELDTISTQ
-279 NSVNE
+279 NSIAE
-284 LAKLKEETETKK
+284 LAELKEETETKK

-308 NMFICAT
+308 NMLICVTIGA
-315 VGVVVGLFL
+315 VVGMFL

>member
-26 KDILGSGYTL
+26 KNTLGSDYTL

-42 QLKVV
+42 QLKLMH
-47 RDIAKKDVV
+47 DVV
-56 KKPTRKINKKTT
+56 KKPTRKVSKKAT
-68 SPLAKTYTV
+68 SPSAKSYTV

-114 MNISPNAEK
+114 MQIKPNADK

-148 KTTLFGLV
+148 KTTLFVLV
-156 DQKSECRELAKKYND
+156 DKRSEYRELAKKYND
-171 PKHLQDLISG
+171 PRYLRDLISG
-181 KIEETLVSRGI
+181 KVEETLVSRGI
-192 LADLL
+192 LANLL
-197 YRLKDG
+197 YRLRDG

-214 NLLNKLKCK
+214 HVLNKLNCQ
-223 CYLMHGTVFYV
+223 YTLMNGIIFY
-234 MSRDTFTLLV
+234 SLTRDKFTLLV
-244 KTLNEE
+244 KVLDEE

-256 IFDVNKYM
+256 IFDVDKYM
-264 KSLKTYA
+264 KSLQTYA
-271 QLDFVSTK
+271 ELDTISTK
-279 NSVNE
+279 NSIDE

-308 NMFICAT
+308 NMLICITIGA
-315 VGVVVGLFL
+315 VVGMFL

>member
-9 LDVVRKC
+9 LDVVREC

-26 KDILGSGYTL
+26 KNTLGSDYTL

-42 QLKVV
+42 QLKLMH
-47 RDIAKKDVV
+47 DVV
-56 KKPTRKINKKTT
+56 KKPTRKVSKKVT
-68 SPLAKTYTV
+68 SPSAKSYTV

-90 STIVEIVDSD
+90 STIVEIIDSD

-114 MNISPNAEK
+114 MNIQPNADK

-156 DQKSECRELAKKYND
+156 DQKSEYRELAKKYND
-171 PKHLQDLISG
+171 PRYLRDLISG
-181 KIEETLVSRGI
+181 KVEETLVSRGI

-214 NLLNKLKCK
+214 HVLNKLNCQ
-223 CYLMHGTVFYV
+223 YTLMNGIIFY
-234 MSRDTFTLLV
+234 SLTRDMFTLLV
-244 KTLNEE
+244 KVLDEE

-256 IFDVNKYM
+256 IFDVDKYM
-264 KSLKTYA
+264 KSLQTYA
-271 QLDFVSTK
+271 QLDVINTT
-279 NSVNE
+279 NSMNE

-296 STSISSVLIQII
+296 STSISSILIQII
-308 NMFICAT
+308 NMLICVTIGA
-315 VGVVVGLFL
+315 VVGMFL

>member
-26 KDILGSGYTL
+26 KNTLGSDYTL

-42 QLKVV
+42 QLKLMH
-47 RDIAKKDVV
+47 DVV
-56 KKPTRKINKKTT
+56 KKPTRKVSKKAT
-68 SPLAKTYTV
+68 SPSAKSYTV

-114 MNISPNAEK
+114 MNIQPNAEK

-156 DQKSECRELAKKYND
+156 DRRSEYRELAKKYND
-171 PKHLQDLISG
+171 PRYLRDLISG
-181 KIEETLVSRGI
+181 KVEETLVSRGI

-197 YRLKDG
+197 YRLRDG

-214 NLLNKLKCK
+214 HVLNKLNCQ
-223 CYLMHGTVFYV
+223 YTLMNGIIFY
-234 MSRDTFTLLV
+234 SLTRDKFTLLV
-244 KTLNEE
+244 KVLDEE

-256 IFDVNKYM
+256 IFDVDKYM
-264 KSLKTYA
+264 KSLQTYA
-271 QLDFVSTK
+271 ELDTISTK
-279 NSVNE
+279 NSIAE
-284 LAKLKEETETKK
+284 LAELKEETETKK

-308 NMFICAT
+308 NMLICVTIGA
-315 VGVVVGLFL
+315 VVGMLL

>member
-26 KDILGSGYTL
+26 KNTLGSDYTL

-42 QLKVV
+42 QLKLMH
-47 RDIAKKDVV
+47 DVV
-56 KKPTRKINKKTT
+56 KKPTRKVSKKAT
-68 SPLAKTYTV
+68 SPSAKSYTV

-90 STIVEIVDSD
+90 STIVEIIDSD

-114 MNISPNAEK
+114 MNIQPNADK
-123 KELVCKVN
+123 KALVCKVN

-156 DQKSECRELAKKYND
+156 DQRSEYRELAKKYND
-171 PKHLQDLISG
+171 PRYLQDLISG
-181 KIEETLVSRGI
+181 KVEETLVSRVT
-192 LADLL
+192 LANVL
-197 YRLKDG
+197 YKLKDG

-223 CYLMHGTVFYV
+223 CCLMHGTVFYV
-234 MSRDTFTLLV
+234 MSRDIFTLLV
-244 KTLNEE
+244 KVLDEE
-250 YNKEDL
+250 YNKYVDIFVVGEYL
-256 IFDVNKYM
+256 IVKVEELSFFLLSHWINV
-264 KSLKTYA
+264 
-271 QLDFVSTK
+271 DFV
-279 NSVNE
+279 E
-284 LAKLKEETETKK
+284 
-296 STSISSVLIQII
+296 I
-308 NMFICAT
+308 
-315 VGVVVGLFL
+315 
-324 ATHL
+324 

>member
-26 KDILGSGYTL
+26 KNTLGSDYTL

-42 QLKVV
+42 QLKLMH
-47 RDIAKKDVV
+47 DVV
-56 KKPTRKINKKTT
+56 KKPTRKVSKKDT
-68 SPLAKTYTV
+68 SPSVKSYTV

-90 STIVEIVDSD
+90 STIVEIIDSD

-114 MNISPNAEK
+114 MDIQPNAEK

-131 GVNRY
+131 GVNKY

-156 DQKSECRELAKKYND
+156 DQRSEYRELAKKYND
-171 PKHLQDLISG
+171 PQHLRDLISG
-181 KIEETLVSRGI
+181 KVEETLVSRGI

-214 NLLNKLKCK
+214 HVLNKLNCQ
-223 CYLMHGTVFYV
+223 YTLMNGIIFY
-234 MSRDTFTLLV
+234 SLTRDIFTLLV
-244 KTLNEE
+244 KVLDEE

-256 IFDVNKYM
+256 IFDVDKYM
-264 KSLKTYA
+264 KSLQTYA
-271 QLDFVSTK
+271 ELDTISTK
-279 NSVNE
+279 NSIKE
-284 LAKLKEETETKK
+284 LAELKEQVETKK
-296 STSISSVLIQII
+296 STPISSVLIQII
-308 NMFICAT
+308 NMLICVTIGA
-315 VGVVVGLFL
+315 VVGMFL

>member
-26 KDILGSGYTL
+26 KNTLGSDYTL

-42 QLKVV
+42 QLKLMH
-47 RDIAKKDVV
+47 DVV
-56 KKPTRKINKKTT
+56 KKPTRKVSKRAT
-68 SPLAKTYTV
+68 SPSAKLYTV

-114 MNISPNAEK
+114 MNIQPNAEK
-123 KELVCKVN
+123 KELVCEVN

-148 KTTLFGLV
+148 KITLFGLV
-156 DQKSECRELAKKYND
+156 DRRSEYRELAKKYND
-171 PKHLQDLISG
+171 PRYLRDLISG
-181 KIEETLVSRGI
+181 KVEETLVSRGI

-197 YRLKDG
+197 YRLRDG

-214 NLLNKLKCK
+214 HVLNKLNCQ
-223 CYLMHGTVFYV
+223 YTLMNGIIFY
-234 MSRDTFTLLV
+234 SLTRDKFTLLV
-244 KTLNEE
+244 KVLDEE

-256 IFDVNKYM
+256 IFDVDKYM
-264 KSLKTYA
+264 KSLQTYSE
-271 QLDFVSTK
+271 LDTISTK
-279 NSVNE
+279 NSIAE
-284 LAKLKEETETKK
+284 LAELKEETETKK

-308 NMFICAT
+308 NMLICVTIGA
-315 VGVVVGLFL
+315 VVGMLL

>member
-26 KDILGSGYTL
+26 KNTLGSDYTL

-42 QLKVV
+42 QLKLMH
-47 RDIAKKDVV
+47 DVA
-56 KKPTRKINKKTT
+56 KKPTRKVSKKAI
-68 SPLAKTYTV
+68 SPSAKSYTV

-90 STIVEIVDSD
+90 STIVEIIDSD

-114 MNISPNAEK
+114 MNIQPNADK

-131 GVNRY
+131 GVNKY

-156 DQKSECRELAKKYND
+156 DQRSEYRELAKKYND
-171 PKHLQDLISG
+171 PQHLRDLISG
-181 KIEETLVSRGI
+181 KVEETLVSRGI
-192 LADLL
+192 LADVL

-214 NLLNKLKCK
+214 HVLNKLNCQ
-223 CYLMHGTVFYV
+223 YTLMNGIIFY
-234 MSRDTFTLLV
+234 SLTRDIFTLLV
-244 KTLNEE
+244 KVLDEE

-256 IFDVNKYM
+256 IFDVDKYM
-264 KSLKTYA
+264 KSLQTYA
-271 QLDFVSTK
+271 ELDTISTK
-279 NSVNE
+279 NSIDE

-308 NMFICAT
+308 NMLICVTIGA
-315 VGVVVGLFL
+315 VVGMFL
-324 ATHL
+324 VTHL

>member
-26 KDILGSGYTL
+26 KNTLGSDYTL

-42 QLKVV
+42 QLKLMH
-47 RDIAKKDVV
+47 DVV
-56 KKPTRKINKKTT
+56 KKPTRKVSKKAT
-68 SPLAKTYTV
+68 SPSAKSYTV

-114 MNISPNAEK
+114 MNIQPNAEK

-156 DQKSECRELAKKYND
+156 DKRSEYRELAKKYND
-171 PKHLQDLISG
+171 PRYLRDLISG
-181 KIEETLVSRGI
+181 KVEETLVSRGI

-214 NLLNKLKCK
+214 HVLNKLNCQ
-223 CYLMHGTVFYV
+223 YTLMNGIIFY
-234 MSRDTFTLLV
+234 SLTRDIFTLLV
-244 KTLNEE
+244 KVLDEE

-256 IFDVNKYM
+256 IFDVDKYM
-264 KSLKTYA
+264 KSLQTYTE
-271 QLDFVSTK
+271 LDTISTK
-279 NSVNE
+279 NSIDE

-308 NMFICAT
+308 NMLICVTIGA
-315 VGVVVGLFL
+315 VVGMFL

>member
-9 LDVVRKC
+9 LDVVRRC

-26 KDILGSGYTL
+26 KNTLGSDYTL

-42 QLKVV
+42 QLKLMH
-47 RDIAKKDVV
+47 DVV
-56 KKPTRKINKKTT
+56 KKPTRKVSKKAT
-68 SPLAKTYTV
+68 SPSAKSYTV

-114 MNISPNAEK
+114 MNISPNADK

-131 GVNRY
+131 GVNKY
-136 RASYTYTLTPEQ
+136 RAYYTYTLTPEQ

-156 DQKSECRELAKKYND
+156 DQRSEYRELAKKYND
-171 PKHLQDLISG
+171 PRYLRDLISG
-181 KIEETLVSRGI
+181 KVEETLVSRGI

-197 YRLKDG
+197 YRLRDG

-214 NLLNKLKCK
+214 HVLNKLNCQ
-223 CYLMHGTVFYV
+223 YTLMNGIIFY
-234 MSRDTFTLLV
+234 SLTRDTFTLLV

-256 IFDVNKYM
+256 IFDVDKYM
-264 KSLKTYA
+264 KSLQTYA
-271 QLDFVSTK
+271 KLDTISTK
-279 NSVNE
+279 NSIDE

-308 NMFICAT
+308 NMLICITIGA
-315 VGVVVGLFL
+315 VVGMFL